1 MSEKDGVFR
10 VSWFTGYANV
20 DVGSFFGRQR
30 AASVNKL
37 LRIAKQYGTEEERQE
52 LLLKMES
59 AIKERDDLRTEME
72 EFREKF
78 GKKLEPFFIQSPDHP
93 ERNKVTLPPTAWETA
108 LKKQID
114 NISKYADIVKA
125 EAWNG

>member
-78 GKKLEPFFIQSPDHP
+78 GKKLEPFFIQSLDHP
-93 ERNKVTLPPTAWETA
+93 ERSKITLPSAAVENTP
-108 LKKQID
+108 LKT
-114 NISKYADIVKA
+114 STR
-125 EAWNG
+125 